1 MCLEGGSL
9 LGVFLFEGKLLSAAK
24 PTKGISGLN
33 ELSLGDA
40 LALMFFFLCQS
51 GLNLFT
57 DGNGDNIIH

>member
-9 LGVFLFEGKLLSAAK
+9 LGVFLFEGKILSAAK
-24 PTKGISGLN
+24 PPKGITGLN

-57 DGNGDNIIH
+57 E